1 MDSENKQTTLIDDPM
16 CSNHDGVSQQDKSM
30 ENENEKK
37 EAARKEDPLTSH
49 DECDS
54 QHDKGPDKYR
64 ETENKVTA
72 HKEDSL
78 TSDGDRDSQ
87 HDEGP
92 EKSMQTV
99 NKGAAQNEDPL
110 FNDHHD
116 GHESE
121 KNNREIMFSD
131 NDSDRESEINSEN
144 ELKEIIDNLADEII
158 ENLAEETVSKYYSP
172 KTNERTEDD
181 KNWSTVVSSDLDS
194 GDKDNFS
201 LAKLKALNQLK
212 GTLLENTPMS
222 MEEYR
227 LRNQEKLD
235 SSTIHKKFV
244 QSNTESSITD
254 EATPIES
261 DSSLIA
267 STSYTMSNS
276 DGANGNDPGQSTGST
291 ISKSDTTLD
300 RESDSSGGE
309 MIVIKRSRRKKKH
322 EKCEK

>member
-1 MDSENKQTTLIDDPM
+1 M
-16 CSNHDGVSQQDKSM
+16 
-30 ENENEKK
+30 
-37 EAARKEDPLTSH
+37 
-49 DECDS
+49 
-54 QHDKGPDKYR
+54 
-64 ETENKVTA
+64 
-72 HKEDSL
+72 
-78 TSDGDRDSQ
+78 
-87 HDEGP
+87 
-92 EKSMQTV
+92 
-99 NKGAAQNEDPL
+99 
-110 FNDHHD
+110 
-116 GHESE
+116 
-121 KNNREIMFSD
+121 
-131 NDSDRESEINSEN
+131 
-144 ELKEIIDNLADEII
+144 
-158 ENLAEETVSKYYSP
+158 
-172 KTNERTEDD
+172 
-181 KNWSTVVSSDLDS
+181 DS
-194 GDKDNFS
+194 GDEDNFS

-322 EKCEK
+322 EKREK